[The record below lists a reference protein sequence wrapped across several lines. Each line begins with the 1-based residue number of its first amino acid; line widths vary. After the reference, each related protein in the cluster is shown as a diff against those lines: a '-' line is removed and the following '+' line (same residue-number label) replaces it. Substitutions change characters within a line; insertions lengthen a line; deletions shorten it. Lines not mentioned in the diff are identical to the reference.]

1 MSLHDK
7 LRQLGESSDQKSR
20 IDGYKALC
28 AELFA
33 AANVDELRAFLE
45 HVTGEDIALVVARQV
60 LQEIAVALPAL
71 PAEPLKA
78 LGNLALERISNRASS
93 FEEQGSLI
101 REHMANV
108 FEAEEEWST
117 AAKLLAAIPMD
128 SGIRMIEVSYKVD
141 KYIKIA
147 MLFLQD
153 EEAVSAETNINRA
166 SLLITEETDGALRL
180 QHKVC
185 YARILDA
192 KRKFLEAATRYY
204 QLSQLTTRTFGAMT
218 VSDEDMVTSLRMAAT
233 CAILAPAGPQRSR
246 LLGTLYKDERTQGLP
261 NYGVLEKM
269 YMERLLKRA
278 EVEAFASTLASHQVA
293 TLDDGSTVLD
303 RAVVEHN
310 MLATS
315 KLYANISFDQ
325 LGALLGIEPA
335 KAERMAASMLIE
347 KRLNGFIDQ
356 PESRLHF
363 EHLPANGS
371 PAADGSESLHAFD
384 GQIEHLCRAVE
395 ATANNVIAKH
405 PEYAIIPAGP

>member
-147 MLFLQD
+147 MLYLQD
-153 EEAVSAETNINRA
+153 EEAVSAETFINRA
-166 SLLITEETDGALRL
+166 ALLINDAEEDNSGVQIPDHLKL

-185 YARILDA
+185 YARILDS
-192 KRKFLEAATRYY
+192 KRKFLEAATRYH
-204 QLSQLTTRTFGAMT
+204 QLSQLTTRTFGTMT
-218 VSDEDMVTSLRMAAT
+218 VRVCERARVDAHRAC
-233 CAILAPAGPQRSR
+233 CAR
-246 LLGTLYKDERTQGLP
+246 
-261 NYGVLEKM
+261 
-269 YMERLLKRA
+269 
-278 EVEAFASTLASHQVA
+278 
-293 TLDDGSTVLD
+293 
-303 RAVVEHN
+303 
-310 MLATS
+310 
-315 KLYANISFDQ
+315 
-325 LGALLGIEPA
+325 
-335 KAERMAASMLIE
+335 
-347 KRLNGFIDQ
+347 
-356 PESRLHF
+356 
-363 EHLPANGS
+363 
-371 PAADGSESLHAFD
+371 
-384 GQIEHLCRAVE
+384 
-395 ATANNVIAKH
+395 
-405 PEYAIIPAGP
+405 